1 MSSTGE
7 ETTGARGAPAGPWW
21 WARRRSMGLDVL
33 LAVASSIECA
43 AEGVGFAHD
52 ARIPVAAGVLIGV
65 LVGATLVL
73 RRRWAIAVVLISIA
87 VTPAEMGLLL
97 GVVGLYTLASSEVP
111 RRITA
116 VLAGM
121 AAVGSFLVT
130 VIGLRQD
137 NPQSGLGTS
146 VWEAPMFAMVLTLG
160 LTGPPVLLGLY
171 VRARRRLVESL
182 RERADG
188 LERELSLLADRA
200 EERAEWARNEERTR
214 IAREMHDVVAHR
226 VSLMV
231 VHAAALQAVALKD
244 PEKASKNAALVGDMG
259 RQALTELRQMLGV
272 LRSED
277 GLRGAA
283 FAAGSSSSVAGSSAS
298 AAAAGSSAAASG
310 FSSAGSSAA
319 GSSSAG
325 ASDAAGAS
333 AEERPLAGV
342 AAAASA
348 AAEAA
353 GAAGPAGAAG
363 RGVEVAGG
371 PRLAELEALVGQSRA
386 AGMAVELS
394 VEGEERRYAAPVEQ
408 TAYRVVQEAL
418 TNVHKHAPGASARVR
433 VAHRT
438 AEIAVLVENGPSERG
453 AADAGLPSGGNGLVG
468 MRERVSTLGGGFVS
482 GATDAGGFR
491 VSAVIPDG
499 SDGPDGPGGPGGTD
513 RPGRTDRQGDTD
525 HADGASH
532 AAQPADRPGGVG
544 RAKSA

>member
-7 ETTGARGAPAGPWW
+7 EAAGARGAPAGPWW

-33 LAVASSIECA
+33 LGVASAVECA

-52 ARIPVAAGVLIGV
+52 ARIPVAAGVLIG
-65 LVGATLVL
+65 LVVGSALVL

-87 VTPAEMGLLL
+87 ITPAEMGLLL

-111 RRITA
+111 RRFTA

-121 AAVGSFLVT
+121 AGVGTFLVT
-130 VIGLRQD
+130 MIDFRRAGEE
-137 NPQSGLGTS
+137 SGLGTS
-146 VWEAPMFAMVLTLG
+146 VWEGPMFAALLTLG
-160 LTGPPVLLGLY
+160 LTAPPVLLGLY

-188 LERELSLLADRA
+188 LERELSLLAERA

-277 GLRGAA
+277 GLRAPGAGGPA
-283 FAAGSSSSVAGSSAS
+283 
-298 AAAAGSSAAASG
+298 AAASG
-310 FSSAGSSAA
+310 SSAGSSASGSSAGDAGGVA
-319 GSSSAG
+319 GSSAG
-325 ASDAAGAS
+325 
-333 AEERPLAGV
+333 ERPLASV

-353 GAAGPAGAAG
+353 EAAG
-363 RGVEVAGG
+363 RGAEALGG

-394 VEGEERRYAAPVEQ
+394 VEGEERRYAASVEQ

-433 VAHRT
+433 VAHRV

-482 GATDAGGFR
+482 GATEAGGFR
-491 VSAVIPDG
+491 VSAVIPDRSDRSGRSEG
-499 SDGPDGPGGPGGTD
+499 SGGPGGSGGSDLSGCTD
-513 RPGRTDRQGDTD
+513 RSDRQVDE
-525 HADGASH
+525 
-532 AAQPADRPGGVG
+532 AAERPVDRAAAEGRGGGVE